1 MSRFNNWS
9 LNINKINLSHAE
21 RHLDEFDII
30 INTTPAGMYGNK
42 DSVISLNRLA
52 SHTLVSDIVYNP
64 YKTPILLEAEQRGN
78 PIYNGLDMFVHQGAE
93 SFKIWTN
100 LEPDIEAMKNV
111 VIHEMKGEL

>member
-21 RHLDEFDII
+21 SHLDEFDII
-30 INTTPAGMYGNK
+30 INTTPAGMNGNT

-64 YKTPILLEAEQRGN
+64 YKTPILKKLNKEVIQS
-78 PIYNGLDMFVHQGAE
+78 IMVLICSFIKVLKVLKFGL
-93 SFKIWTN
+93 I
-100 LEPDIEAMKNV
+100 
-111 VIHEMKGEL
+111 

>member
-30 INTTPAGMYGNK
+30 INTTPAGMNGNK

-64 YKTPILLEAEQRGN
+64 YKTPILIEAEQKE
-78 PIYNGLDMFVHQGAE
+78 IQSIMVSICSFIKVLKVLKFGL
-93 SFKIWTN
+93 I
-100 LEPDIEAMKNV
+100 
-111 VIHEMKGEL
+111 

>member
-1 MSRFNNWS
+1 
-9 LNINKINLSHAE
+9 
-21 RHLDEFDII
+21 DEFDII
-30 INTTPAGMYGNK
+30 INTTPAGMNGNT

-64 YKTPILLEAEQRGN
+64 YKTPILIEAEQRGN

-100 LEPDIEAMKNV
+100 LEPDIKAMKNI
-111 VIHEMKGEL
+111 VIQKLKGAL